1 MGATIRLFKIA
12 GIPIYVHTSW
22 FAIYALIVW
31 TLATGYFP
39 GVIPGIDA
47 PTAWALG
54 SIGALLLFVSVLL
67 HELSHSIVAKAHG
80 LTVRGITLHL
90 FGGVS
95 QLENEPRT
103 ALAELLIA
111 AVGPLTSFA
120 IAGAIWGLRES
131 GIAEAGPQGAVTA
144 YLVTVNLAVGIFNL
158 LPGFPLDGGRV
169 LRALL
174 WRWTGSLARA
184 TYLASRVGIAMAFA
198 LIGWGVV
205 QLLGGSVV
213 GGMWLAMIG
222 LFLHQAA
229 NAAYAQTAVNE
240 ALGALTVRDLMSAEV
255 VTADAD
261 ETITEL
267 VERLW
272 RHHVSTVPV
281 LERGR
286 FVGIVSVSGLQKLDQ
301 SKRATARVRDVMRP
315 AEASLTV
322 GPDESVVVALQRA
335 SGNGLG
341 RLAVLD
347 GDRLAGYLS
356 LKDITHMLALRPS
369 NLGGFGRPPRPPD
382 ERAVGAAA
390 VALERPRR
398 AA

>member
-261 ETITEL
+261 ETIAEL

-369 NLGGFGRPPRPPD
+369 NLGGSGRPPRPPD